1 MKPKSLSRSPFG
13 KSELAWLSSAPCS
26 SVPTKPLFMISD
38 TACTALPRRYRP
50 VFFIYGDSEETRT
63 DQEAEIS
70 VPRRSDGDDDYELY
84 TVTCILTPDEYDHIL
99 ENRVAVGD
107 CYYVNWYL
115 WEGALFSGLNCRYAE
130 RRIWQKARH

>member
-1 MKPKSLSRSPFG
+1 MVVVGALLFG
-13 KSELAWLSSAPCS
+13 AYHALIYDERHRLHGFAA
-26 SVPTKPLFMISD
+26 
-38 TACTALPRRYRP
+38 ALPTSIFY
-50 VFFIYGDSEETRT
+50 YGDSEETRT

-130 RRIWQKARH
+130 RRIWQKARY